1 MLRSLLVLVFVA
13 FTVGLATRTS
23 ARADEKGD
31 TQIGVLAGE
40 WKVEYTHGAVRNYVI
55 EKDGKVAGTAD
66 NEKLPG
72 QISRKD
78 GTLLLIF
85 EGDGKLE
92 RLTLGSDG
100 RLFVEHYNPSE
111 NYPDRKAS
119 VMGIGV
125 RQK

>member
-1 MLRSLLVLVFVA
+1 MLRSLLALGFVA
-13 FTVGLATRTS
+13 LTVGLAAWPS

-40 WKVEYTHGAVRNYVI
+40 WKVEYTHGAVRNYAI

-66 NEKLPG
+66 DEKLTG
-72 QISRKD
+72 QISRKE
-78 GTLLLIF
+78 GILFLIF

-100 RLFVEHYNPSE
+100 RLFVEHYNPKE
-111 NYPDRKAS
+111 NYPDGKAS
-119 VMGIGV
+119 HIGIGV